1 MPGYELKTLFDSQ
14 AQVKKAVL
22 QVGALSAILLI
33 IFLIAFVSLD
43 QILPLLSVLGIAST
57 ADAINLPNIA
67 GMQLSISKAGL
78 RVLLGG
84 GAVFFQFII
93 IVTSMFDR
101 IMDTLKAVVRPITIL
116 VPLIAFLFS
125 AYQTLD
131 PVVKSLL
138 PTEITGASVDFASTV
153 NQAEFSRNVI
163 LTFGT
168 MVLYLL
174 FARIFRPESDEV
186 KSLRAEIRRLKR
198 RSG

>member
-1 MPGYELKTLFDSQ
+1 
-14 AQVKKAVL
+14 VL
-22 QVGALSAILLI
+22 LVGALSAILLI

-43 QILPLLSVLGIAST
+43 QILPLLNALGIAST

-67 GMQLSISKAGL
+67 GLHLSISKAGL

-93 IVTSMFDR
+93 IITSMLDR

-125 AYQTLD
+125 AYQTLE
-131 PVVKSLL
+131 PVIKSLL
-138 PTEITGASVDFASTV
+138 PTEITGASVDFAATV
-153 NQAEFSRNVI
+153 NQTEFSRNVI

-174 FARIFRPESDEV
+174 FSRIFRPESDEV

-198 RSG
+198 KSG